1 MLLDLKKIKRSGKD
15 YSDFFFEYQP
25 TESLIN
31 IPEVEFDGAI
41 KVFGTVYLT
50 GGHSAVVEGEVAFWL
65 TGECTRCLSKT
76 QKQFVAEFSEGVS
89 ADDTEGYPVKND
101 TVDLTR
107 IVDDLVMMNMP
118 INFLCSEDC
127 KGLCSVCGTNLNQ
140 GECKCK
146 NK

>member
-50 GGHSAVVEGEVAFWL
+50 GGHRDEGTF
-65 TGECTRCLSKT
+65 
-76 QKQFVAEFSEGVS
+76 
-89 ADDTEGYPVKND
+89 PKN
-101 TVDLTR
+101 
-107 IVDDLVMMNMP
+107 
-118 INFLCSEDC
+118 
-127 KGLCSVCGTNLNQ
+127 
-140 GECKCK
+140 
-146 NK
+146 